1 MLYFTVNVQE
11 SVMSVLDII
20 EKTTLG
26 KVLQKC
32 LSGVKVMDCLKAY
45 LSDFVHMV
53 YHVTSQEEHGVQYLC
68 IIKDQGFCEN
78 QFILIVLK
86 NCLMFRLHVYNCLRT

>member
-1 MLYFTVNVQE
+1 
-11 SVMSVLDII
+11 MSVLDII

-32 LSGVKVMDCLKAY
+32 LSEVKVMDCLKAY

-53 YHVTSQEEHGVQYLC
+53 YHVTSQEEHGVQ
-68 IIKDQGFCEN
+68 
-78 QFILIVLK
+78 
-86 NCLMFRLHVYNCLRT
+86 

>member
-1 MLYFTVNVQE
+1 MLYFAVNVQE

-32 LSGVKVMDCLKAY
+32 LSEVKVMDCLKAY

-53 YHVTSQEEHGVQYLC
+53 YHVTSQEEHGVQ
-68 IIKDQGFCEN
+68 
-78 QFILIVLK
+78 
-86 NCLMFRLHVYNCLRT
+86 